1 MIESGKIESS
11 RVFEILFGFT
21 RKKRDACIGETFRC
35 SRNLRA
41 KAAVLYEIPRPS
53 SVVAW
58 FWALLPATIFRDSCA
73 SFATLE
79 STKIRS
85 FGVFEAARC
94 RLLTIRIYSR
104 KYPKYSPLSLLIT
117 RYHVLRGRTETF
129 ASLLGLSPYV
139 WKSTR
144 LGSMSCFVLYI
155 YICSNSSGIRTRIF
169 RSIVCDPIHRVV
181 DRSFRRSNDNRHL
194 FPGQFYISSL
204 LRFPN
209 FSPR

>member
-1 MIESGKIESS
+1 MVKHFAVREICVQKLLCCTKFHDP
-11 RVFEILFGFT
+11 RVWWPGFGRSYLPSYLAILA
-21 RKKRDACIGETFRC
+21 RV
-35 SRNLRA
+35 SPLWNLRR
-41 KAAVLYEIPRPS
+41 YEV
-53 SVVAW
+53 SVCSK
-58 FWALLPATIFRDSCA
+58 L
-73 SFATLE
+73 
-79 STKIRS
+79 
-85 FGVFEAARC
+85 ARC

-129 ASLLGLSPYV
+129 ASLLGLSSYV
-139 WKSTR
+139 WESTR

-169 RSIVCDPIHRVV
+169 RSTVCDPIHRVV

>member
-1 MIESGKIESS
+1 MVKHFAVREICVQKLLCCTKFHDP
-11 RVFEILFGFT
+11 RVWWPGFGRSYLPPYFAILA
-21 RKKRDACIGETFRC
+21 RV
-35 SRNLRA
+35 SPLWNLRR
-41 KAAVLYEIPRPS
+41 YEV
-53 SVVAW
+53 SVCSKLPDVASLRYV
-58 FWALLPATIFRDSCA
+58 F
-73 SFATLE
+73 TLVN
-79 STKIRS
+79 TRN
-85 FGVFEAARC
+85 
-94 RLLTIRIYSR
+94 
-104 KYPKYSPLSLLIT
+104 T